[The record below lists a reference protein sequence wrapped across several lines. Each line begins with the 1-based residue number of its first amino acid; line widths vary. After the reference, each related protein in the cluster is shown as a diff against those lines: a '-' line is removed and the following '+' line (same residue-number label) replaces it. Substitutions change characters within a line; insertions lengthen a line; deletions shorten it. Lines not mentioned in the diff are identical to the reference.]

1 MNYENF
7 VNNSRNLYEKI
18 FNETVENSIEYTI
31 FAQGNF
37 NPLRLKIE
45 VALEVLN
52 IRLDETINQKERQ
65 FLLKQR
71 DVLKDLDTILMDY
84 IENITEK

>member
-1 MNYENF
+1 MNYEDF
-7 VNNSRNLYEKI
+7 IIKSQNLYEKI

-45 VALEVLN
+45 TTLEAINFRLN
-52 IRLDETINQKERQ
+52 ETLSQKERQ

-71 DVLKDLDTILMDY
+71 DAVKDLDAMLMEY
-84 IENITEK
+84 IEENIN

>member
-1 MNYENF
+1 MNYEDF
-7 VNNSRNLYEKI
+7 IIKSQNLYEKI
-18 FNETVENSIEYTI
+18 FNEKIENSIEYII

-45 VALEVLN
+45 TALEVLN
-52 IRLDETINQKERQ
+52 IRLNETINQKERQ

-71 DVLKDLDTILMDY
+71 DTLKDLDAVLMDY
-84 IENITEK
+84 IENIL